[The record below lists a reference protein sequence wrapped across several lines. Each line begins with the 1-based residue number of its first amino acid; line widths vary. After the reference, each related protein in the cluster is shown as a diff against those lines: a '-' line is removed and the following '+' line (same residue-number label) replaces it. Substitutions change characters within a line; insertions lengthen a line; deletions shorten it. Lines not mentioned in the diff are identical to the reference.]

1 VLFLP
6 QELRSVSP
14 DSELLASLTIA
25 RCLLFNSHV
34 GDLARVAAF
43 DHTMRFAY
51 GMNVE
56 QGIDES
62 PSVQYW
68 RGRHGEVD
76 FVFAVDG
83 TPVPIGL
90 SYRPRE
96 REATLEAVRE
106 FKQTYDTPLGV
117 LLIGDTVRG
126 ADPIQTLDEGIIQLP
141 YWFYLML
148 C

>member
-1 VLFLP
+1 MI
-6 QELRSVSP
+6 
-14 DSELLASLTIA
+14 T
-25 RCLLFNSHV
+25 
-34 GDLARVAAF
+34 
-43 DHTMRFAY
+43 
-51 GMNVE
+51 
-56 QGIDES
+56 
-62 PSVQYW
+62 
-68 RGRHGEVD
+68 EVD
-76 FVFAVDG
+76 FVFDVDG

-96 REATLEAVRE
+96 REAALEAVQE

-126 ADPIQTLDEGIIQLP
+126 ADPIQTLDDGIIQLP